1 MWNICISFLV
11 CTRIWRSALFVRRR
25 AKSSISVIQ
34 SSINVTWLA
43 ASREILCSH
52 CPCWTEAR
60 HTGLLDL
67 AAFFVARTK
76 IELFQ
81 FFLWTL
87 RESLWCVVVP
97 VKRMESNFVRFL
109 QRRKSEKVSKL
120 HTSLDYLWVRFLID
134 LHGFWGQK
142 GQSRGACRHAAHG
155 AFPSNDCEVEK
166 APLRVCQFDSLVT
179 FERRE
184 KKVTASQLPCVRRSA
199 ATWQFILFG
208 TSWEKKP
215 VNAQAKAWVQKLN
228 TQFVWMKG
236 LCHQKS
242 CSSVLQIFCKQQ
254 RPL

>member
-1 MWNICISFLV
+1 MWNICISFHIFPSVYEDLKECLV
-11 CTRIWRSALFVRRR
+11 CQEASQ
-25 AKSSISVIQ
+25 VIDKCHTKQ
-34 SSINVTWLA
+34 HQCDLAERLA
-43 ASREILCSH
+43 ASRELCSH
-52 CPCWTEAR
+52 CPWTEAR

-81 FFLWTL
+81 FSLWTL

-97 VKRMESNFVRFL
+97 VKRMEPNFVRFL

-166 APLRVCQFDSLVT
+166 APLRFFCGKSL
-179 FERRE
+179 
-184 KKVTASQLPCVRRSA
+184 
-199 ATWQFILFG
+199 
-208 TSWEKKP
+208 
-215 VNAQAKAWVQKLN
+215 KAWSRSN
-228 TQFVWMKG
+228 DNSG
-236 LCHQKS
+236 
-242 CSSVLQIFCKQQ
+242 
-254 RPL
+254 